1 MMLRNELDKKNFEI
15 YKKIGE
21 KIALKRKKRE
31 EKFKVFQKN

>member
-1 MMLRNELDKKNFEI
+1 MLNDVLDKKNSEI

-21 KIALKRKKRE
+21 KIALERKKKE